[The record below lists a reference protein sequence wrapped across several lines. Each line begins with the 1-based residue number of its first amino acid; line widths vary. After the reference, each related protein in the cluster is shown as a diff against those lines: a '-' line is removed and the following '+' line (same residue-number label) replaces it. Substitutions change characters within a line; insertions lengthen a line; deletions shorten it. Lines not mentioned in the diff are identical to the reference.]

1 MDTVLAVLPWILP
14 PLLGAIIGYV
24 TNRIAIKMLF
34 RPLTPKRFL
43 GVRVPLTPGVIPR
56 NRFDLARTIARM
68 VSEQL
73 LSPKA
78 LREQL
83 DSPEFRDNLKG
94 WIGERRRALM
104 QRPMGRPH
112 PRIEYGAGSNPLL
125 GGEGTLSGADARQ
138 WRAA

>member
-34 RPLTPKRFL
+34 RPLTPKRVL

-83 DSPEFRDNLKG
+83 DNPEFRDNLKG

-104 QRPMGRPH
+104 QRPILRRLRMKVSPTDTRMQP
-112 PRIEYGAGSNPLL
+112 A
-125 GGEGTLSGADARQ
+125 
-138 WRAA
+138 

>member
-1 MDTVLAVLPWILP
+1 MVNVYHRRMDIALAVLPWILP

-34 RPLTPKRFL
+34 RPLNPKRVL

-78 LREQL
+78 LKEQL
-83 DSPEFRDNLKG
+83 DSPKLK
-94 WIGERRRALM
+94 
-104 QRPMGRPH
+104 
-112 PRIEYGAGSNPLL
+112 PR
-125 GGEGTLSGADARQ
+125 
-138 WRAA
+138 